1 MCFKSK
7 CSLKFFLS
15 TTILII
21 SLSQLYFQYSA
32 IMTPRNKDFHQK
44 DKRNNIINIVIF
56 SKNYDFNFKKL
67 EEDFDDNALM
77 RINLVKN
84 YTLKGLEKIKE
95 KSGNK
100 YDIKILMLFYLLIY
114 DFIYLIFLYI
124 FYFNGFKAGI
134 VKIIIQIFKFYFTG
148 KRIKLSNHDI
158 CIGEA
163 ISNFF
168 NNSSIRGW
176 GFFTPEG
183 FQIFEFLCNFVII
196 LDIIWLI
203 IIKKNINKYKK
214 KNKGDYIT
222 LEEKIVDEQTVIKKM
237 EDKNYSNESKDEENE
252 DEDDN
257 NNDDED
263 NKEEEN
269 NNNINNTNNDEQ
281 DNEGNNDEEE
291 NINENMNENEND
303 NINNN
308 EDDIPQSNNNIFED
322 NSKDKEEEV
331 QNSLNQMNDG
341 EDQKE
346 NYEDENN
353 NDENNNNENNNN
365 NSDIQETY

>member
-15 TTILII
+15 TAILII

-148 KRIKLSNHDI
+148 KRIKLSNPDI
-158 CIGEA
+158 CICEA
-163 ISNFF
+163 ILNHF
-168 NNSSIRGW
+168 NNSLMRGW

-203 IIKKNINKYKK
+203 LIKKNINKYKK

-222 LEEKIVDEQTVIKKM
+222 LEEKIDDEPKGIKKIAS
-237 EDKNYSNESKDEENE
+237 NYSNESKDEENE

-263 NKEEEN
+263 NKEEN
-269 NNNINNTNNDEQ
+269 NNNINNDEQ

-308 EDDIPQSNNNIFED
+308 EDDIPQSKNNIFED

-353 NDENNNNENNNN
+353 NDENNNNN
-365 NSDIQETY
+365 DIQETN

>member
-15 TTILII
+15 TAILII

-148 KRIKLSNHDI
+148 KRIKLSNPDI
-158 CIGEA
+158 CICEA

-168 NNSSIRGW
+168 KNSSIRGW

-183 FQIFEFLCNFVII
+183 FQIFEFLWNFVII

-203 IIKKNINKYKK
+203 IIKKYINKYKK

-237 EDKNYSNESKDEENE
+237 EDKNYSN
-252 DEDDN
+252 
-257 NNDDED
+257 
-263 NKEEEN
+263 
-269 NNNINNTNNDEQ
+269 
-281 DNEGNNDEEE
+281 
-291 NINENMNENEND
+291 
-303 NINNN
+303 
-308 EDDIPQSNNNIFED
+308 
-322 NSKDKEEEV
+322 
-331 QNSLNQMNDG
+331 
-341 EDQKE
+341 
-346 NYEDENN
+346 
-353 NDENNNNENNNN
+353 
-365 NSDIQETY
+365 

>member
-77 RINLVKN
+77 RINFVKN
-84 YTLKGLEKIKE
+84 YTLKGFEKIKE

-148 KRIKLSNHDI
+148 KRIKLSNPDI
-158 CIGEA
+158 CICEA

-168 NNSSIRGW
+168 KTSSIRGW

-237 EDKNYSNESKDEENE
+237 EDKNYSNECKDEENE
-252 DEDDN
+252 DED
-257 NNDDED
+257 
-263 NKEEEN
+263 NKEN
-269 NNNINNTNNDEQ
+269 NNNINNINNDEQ

-365 NSDIQETY
+365 SDIQETY

>member
-77 RINLVKN
+77 RINFVKN
-84 YTLKGLEKIKE
+84 YTLKGFEKNKE

-134 VKIIIQIFKFYFTG
+134 MKIIIQIFKFYFKG
-148 KRIKLSNHDI
+148 KRIKLSNRDI
-158 CIGEA
+158 CICEV

-168 NNSSIRGW
+168 DNSSIRGW

-222 LEEKIVDEQTVIKKM
+222 LEEKIVDEPTVIKKN
-237 EDKNYSNESKDEENE
+237 EDKNYYSNECKDEENE

-269 NNNINNTNNDEQ
+269 NNNINNINNDEQ

-308 EDDIPQSNNNIFED
+308 EDDIPQSNNNTFED

-365 NSDIQETY
+365 SDIQETY

>member
-263 NKEEEN
+263 NKEEN

-365 NSDIQETY
+365 SDIQETY

>member
-67 EEDFDDNALM
+67 EENFDDNALM
-77 RINLVKN
+77 RINFVKN

-148 KRIKLSNHDI
+148 KRIKLSNPDI
-158 CIGEA
+158 CICEA

-168 NNSSIRGW
+168 NYSSIRGC

-183 FQIFEFLCNFVII
+183 FQIFEFLCNYVII
-196 LDIIWLI
+196 FDIIWLI
-203 IIKKNINKYKK
+203 IIIKKNMKK
-214 KNKGDYIT
+214 TK
-222 LEEKIVDEQTVIKKM
+222 
-237 EDKNYSNESKDEENE
+237 
-252 DEDDN
+252 
-257 NNDDED
+257 
-263 NKEEEN
+263 
-269 NNNINNTNNDEQ
+269 
-281 DNEGNNDEEE
+281 
-291 NINENMNENEND
+291 
-303 NINNN
+303 
-308 EDDIPQSNNNIFED
+308 
-322 NSKDKEEEV
+322 
-331 QNSLNQMNDG
+331 
-341 EDQKE
+341 
-346 NYEDENN
+346 
-353 NDENNNNENNNN
+353 
-365 NSDIQETY
+365 